1 MAKKQEGYLSAK
13 ESRRISK
20 ENRRITDRYEKQRKR
35 RNVPESE
42 YVTEMHDEKNAV
54 EFDNLHTYFFTDT
67 GVVKSVDGVSFE
79 VPIGKTV
86 GVVGESGCG
95 KSVTSLSLM
104 QLLQRPQGQIVEGSI
119 RLNLGD
125 GKAYDIAK
133 TPTEKMQGLRGNY
146 VSMIFQEPMTS
157 LNPVLKVGRQ
167 VRETLLVHN
176 PTMSKAEAKQRVV
189 EMFQRVGIPEAEK
202 RYDCYPHELSGG
214 LRQRVMIA
222 MAMVCKPKLLIADE
236 PTTALDVTIEA
247 QILRLM
253 KELRDETGMSVLII
267 THNMGVVAEICDYV
281 YVMYAGKIMEQ
292 AETFELFDHTMH
304 PYTKGLLDSI
314 PRIGQNAER
323 LHTIPGV
330 VPNLLH
336 LSQGCP
342 FSNRCEYATDQCR
355 TEKAQLHP
363 VAPDHQVRCF
373 RCEEEHQ

>member
-1 MAKKQEGYLSAK
+1 M
-13 ESRRISK
+13 
-20 ENRRITDRYEKQRKR
+20 ENNN
-35 RNVPESE
+35 NVLEIRGLNS
-42 YVTEMHDEKNAV
+42 
-54 EFDNLHTYFFTDT
+54 YFFTEK
-67 GVVKSVDGVSFE
+67 GVAPAVDGLDLDI
-79 VPIGKTV
+79 PKGKIIGL
-86 GVVGESGCG
+86 VGESGCG
-95 KSVTSLSLM
+95 KSMTAKSIM
-104 QLLQRPQGQIVEGSI
+104 GLLKYPGRVAGGSI
-119 RLNLGD
+119 RFEDQDLTRLSDKELRKICGN
-125 GKAYDIAK
+125 DI
-133 TPTEKMQGLRGNY
+133 
-146 VSMIFQEPMTS
+146 SMIFQEPMTS
-157 LNPVLKVGRQ
+157 LNPVLKVGRH

>member
-1 MAKKQEGYLSAK
+1 M
-13 ESRRISK
+13 
-20 ENRRITDRYEKQRKR
+20 ENNN
-35 RNVPESE
+35 NVLEIRGLNS
-42 YVTEMHDEKNAV
+42 
-54 EFDNLHTYFFTDT
+54 YFFTEK
-67 GVVKSVDGVSFE
+67 GVAPAVDGLDLDI
-79 VPIGKTV
+79 PKGKIIGL
-86 GVVGESGCG
+86 VGESGCG
-95 KSVTSLSLM
+95 KSMTAKSIM
-104 QLLQRPQGQIVEGSI
+104 GLLKYPGRVAGGSI
-119 RLNLGD
+119 RFEDQDLTRLSDKELRKICGN
-125 GKAYDIAK
+125 DI
-133 TPTEKMQGLRGNY
+133 
-146 VSMIFQEPMTS
+146 SMIFQEPMTS

-176 PTMSKAEAKQRVV
+176 PTMGKAEAKQRVV

>member
-1 MAKKQEGYLSAK
+1 M
-13 ESRRISK
+13 
-20 ENRRITDRYEKQRKR
+20 ENNN
-35 RNVPESE
+35 NVLEIRGLNS
-42 YVTEMHDEKNAV
+42 
-54 EFDNLHTYFFTDT
+54 YFFTEK
-67 GVVKSVDGVSFE
+67 GVAPAVDGLDLDI
-79 VPIGKTV
+79 PKGKIIGL
-86 GVVGESGCG
+86 VGESGCG
-95 KSVTSLSLM
+95 KSMTAESIM
-104 QLLQRPQGQIVEGSI
+104 GLLKYPGRVAGGSI
-119 RLNLGD
+119 RFEDQDLTRLSDKELRKICGN
-125 GKAYDIAK
+125 DI
-133 TPTEKMQGLRGNY
+133 
-146 VSMIFQEPMTS
+146 SMIFQEPMTS